1 MASVESVYFALK
13 DLANKD
19 QRGFV
24 TPSTFNRFAQV
35 AQLNIFNRLFV
46 DARKDKVARLRNIEG
61 ARPLGS
67 KKQIKEDLSFFSKE
81 AVLSQ
86 SDGVFAKPDDLARII
101 SLRTNGKFMFGQSN
115 STNIDIVY
123 DEEKLYYIL
132 NSTLSVPTESRP
144 IAVLGDDV
152 EVFPTSIKKV
162 KLRYYKYPEGKLATT
177 GVRTAATPSFGYTI
191 SNGVESYSAANS
203 VDFELPDHYESELI
217 MEMSKLIGVN
227 LKDTD
232 VYNYAVSEQQ
242 RKITE

>member
-19 QRGFV
+19 QRGFI
-24 TPSTFNRFAQV
+24 TPTTFNRFAQV

-67 KKQIKEDLSFFSKE
+67 KKQVKEDLSFFSKE
-81 AVLSQ
+81 EVLSQ
-86 SDGVFAKPDDLARII
+86 ADGVFAKPDDLARVI
-101 SLRTNGKFMFGQSN
+101 SLRTNGKFMFGQST

-123 DEEKLYYIL
+123 DEEKLHYIL
-132 NSTLSVPTESRP
+132 NSSLSVPTDSRP
-144 IAVLGDDV
+144 IAVLGDDI

-177 GVRTAATPSFGYTI
+177 GARTAATPKFGYNV
-191 SNGVESYSAANS
+191 SNGVEVYSAASS
-203 VDFELPDHYESELI
+203 VDFELPDHYEAELVA
-217 MEMSKLIGVN
+217 EMAKLIGVN
-227 LKDTD
+227 LRDAD
-232 VYNYAVSEQQ
+232 VFNYATSEQQ
-242 RKITE
+242 RKMTE

>member
-19 QRGFV
+19 QRGFI
-24 TPSTFNRFAQV
+24 TPSTFNRFSQV
-35 AQLNIFNRLFV
+35 AQLNIFNSLFV

-61 ARPLGS
+61 ARSLGT

-86 SDGVFAKPDDLARII
+86 SEGVFAKPDDLARII

-144 IAVLGDDV
+144 VAVLGDDV

-177 GVRTAATPSFGYTI
+177 GARTASTPRFAYTV

-203 VDFELPDHYESELI
+203 VDFELPAHYEAELI
-217 MEMSKLIGVN
+217 TEMAKLIGVN
-227 LKDTD
+227 LRDSD
-232 VYNYAVSEQQ
+232 VYNYATTEQQ

>member
-24 TPSTFNRFAQV
+24 TPTTFNRFAQV

-81 AVLSQ
+81 QVLTQ

-101 SLRTNGKFMFGQSN
+101 SLRTNGKFMFGQST
-115 STNIDIVY
+115 STNIDIIY

-132 NSTLSVPTESRP
+132 NSTLSVPTDSRP
-144 IAVLGDDV
+144 IAMLGDDI

-162 KLRYYKYPEGKLATT
+162 KVRYYKYPEGKLATT
-177 GVRTAATPSFGYTI
+177 GARTAATPKFGYTVL
-191 SNGVESYSAANS
+191 NGVESYSAANS
-203 VDFELPDHYESELI
+203 VDFELPDHYEAELVV
-217 MEMSKLIGVN
+217 EMARLIGVN
-227 LKDTD
+227 LKDAE
-232 VYNYAVSEQQ
+232 VSNYAVSEQQ
-242 RKITE
+242 RKMTE

>member
-19 QRGFV
+19 QRGFI
-24 TPSTFNRFAQV
+24 TPSTFNRFSQV
-35 AQLNIFNRLFV
+35 AQLNIFNSLFV

-61 ARPLGS
+61 ARSLGT

-86 SDGVFAKPDDLARII
+86 SDGVFSKPDDLARII

-132 NSTLSVPTESRP
+132 NSTLSVPTESRS
-144 IAVLGDDV
+144 G
-152 EVFPTSIKKV
+152 T
-162 KLRYYKYPEGKLATT
+162 R
-177 GVRTAATPSFGYTI
+177 
-191 SNGVESYSAANS
+191 
-203 VDFELPDHYESELI
+203 
-217 MEMSKLIGVN
+217 
-227 LKDTD
+227 
-232 VYNYAVSEQQ
+232 
-242 RKITE
+242 